1 VGRIVGRAIAQGQEA
16 DTLDDGPWDAAAAST
31 DGTLLLLKG
40 DALLELR
47 YRTSSTDLGGAVTLG
62 RLAVPRM

>member
-1 VGRIVGRAIAQGQEA
+1 MAQGQEA
-16 DTLDDGPWDAAAAST
+16 DTLDDGPWDAAAAGT

-47 YRTSSTDLGGAVTLG
+47 YPTSSIDLAGALELG
-62 RLAVPRM
+62 RLALPRL

>member
-1 VGRIVGRAIAQGQEA
+1 MGKAIAQGQEA
-16 DTLDDGPWDAAAAST
+16 DTLDDGPWDAASAAT

-47 YRTSSTDLGGAVTLG
+47 YRTSSTDLAGAVKLG
-62 RLAVPRM
+62 RLAVPRL